1 MLNRL
6 SSSTWQHITD
16 PQSCSLYGFNVAFD
30 RKKWISLENSLREI
44 VKMIFS
50 PWICGGLCREYWDL
64 DLFVSSQKF
73 CHFSALWLVLL
84 FLFIWVFFT
93 FCLPVYCKTIVC
105 SDDEWFSE
113 FFLTSPFVMWQVS
126 WRIWE
131 PYYVSDPLIANF
143 VSFKEIRA
151 AEIVFYWGTLYKFW
165 LPPGMLGDWFC
176 YY

>member
-1 MLNRL
+1 MDL
-6 SSSTWQHITD
+6 
-16 PQSCSLYGFNVAFD
+16 
-30 RKKWISLENSLREI
+30 LREFFEGDRQDDFFPLNLRRSLQRI
-44 VKMIFS
+44 LRFRFICLKSKVLSFFSIMTCVIIFNYL
-50 PWICGGLCREYWDL
+50 G
-64 DLFVSSQKF
+64 
-73 CHFSALWLVLL
+73 
-84 FLFIWVFFT
+84 FFT
-93 FCLPVYCKTIVC
+93 FCLPIYCKTIVC
-105 SDDEWFSE
+105 SDDKWFSE

-151 AEIVFYWGTLYKFW
+151 AEIVFYWGILYKFW